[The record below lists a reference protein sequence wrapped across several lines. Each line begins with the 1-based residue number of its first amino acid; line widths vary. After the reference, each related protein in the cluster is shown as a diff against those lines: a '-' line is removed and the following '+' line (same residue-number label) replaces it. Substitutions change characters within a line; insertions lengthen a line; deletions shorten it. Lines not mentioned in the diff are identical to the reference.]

1 MELIDR
7 VKKILEKYEI
17 CNECLGRQFHDILPR
32 IKNREKGKILRT
44 YAIINSIYKKEEI
57 KIKKTEKCY
66 LCGNI
71 FNKIDFYIEEVKKK
85 LKNYEY
91 KTFLIGSKIPPEL
104 ISKEEEFWEENG
116 VDFCEAIKSS
126 FNREVGYN
134 LKRMTKKQIT
144 FENPDIMAIVDIE
157 KNKVDLQISP
167 LYIKGGYKKNTTK
180 GKVQKII
187 ENLLIKKTGASESI
201 FYSVGRLE
209 RNVKTNCY
217 RPFVIMLRNPKKRR
231 IGLKKTRQEI
241 NKMKSLSVSTLS
253 YSDKESI
260 EKMKMEKITASYLV
274 TLKFDNN
281 LKKEEIKR
289 IRKKLLGL
297 RNKRILQYLK
307 KKIRKPYIRRLKI
320 KIGGKNLTLDIE
332 STVGFSINSF
342 LGGKS
347 KPNLKKLIERD
358 FKIKEIVLKKYRKMK
373 THEMYS

>member
-342 LGGKS
+342 LGGKA
-347 KPNLKKLIERD
+347 NQI
-358 FKIKEIVLKKYRKMK
+358 
-373 THEMYS
+373 